1 MMVKKKVKM
10 IALVVVAIFILIGII
25 LGISMLKEYGSS
37 GVGKGEEVTIEIK
50 QGQGAWDIA
59 DTLKEEGLI
68 KYRIVFLLK
77 TRSVGAAAKLH
88 YGTFSLYKGS
98 GLETIIENLTTGGA
112 LKEEKMLTIPEGY
125 TIELIAQ
132 KVEKEGFCTA
142 DEFLAAV
149 EKDYDYWFLDS
160 IPEDADVI
168 YRLQGF
174 LYPDTYAIGQDM
186 TAEDIVEVMLKEFD
200 KKFTKDMKAKADKLG
215 KSIYEVVTEASII
228 QCETKLDKERVMV
241 AGVIKNRLEKK
252 MRLQIDPT
260 FLYPLTNGLYNIE
273 NPTYEHT
280 RLDSPYNTYQNYG
293 LPVGPISSPGLPS
306 LEAALNPT
314 EHEYLYYHTDKT
326 KNDGSHIFTK
336 TYQEHINTQ

>member
-1 MMVKKKVKM
+1 MTKKKVK
-10 IALVVVAIFILIGII
+10 LILLIVLGVLILTGAV

-37 GVGKGEEVTIEIK
+37 GLGKGEAVTIEIK
-50 QGQGAWDIA
+50 QGEGAWEIA

-77 TRSVGAAAKLH
+77 TKSMGAAGKLH
-88 YGTFSLYKGS
+88 YGTFSLYKDS
-98 GLETIIENLTTGGA
+98 GLETIIENLITGGA

-125 TIELIAQ
+125 TIELMAQ
-132 KVEKEGFCTA
+132 KVEKEGFCSA

-149 EKDYDYWFLDS
+149 EKDYDYWFLES

-174 LYPDTYAIGQDM
+174 LYPDTYAISEDM
-186 TAEDIVEVMLKEFD
+186 DAEDIVDVMLKEFD
-200 KKFTKDMKAKADKLG
+200 KKFTKEMKTQTEELD

-228 QCETKLDKERVMV
+228 QCETKLDKERVLV
-241 AGVIKNRLEKK
+241 AGVIKNRLEQN

-273 NPTYEHT
+273 KPTYEHT
-280 RLDSPYNTYQNYG
+280 RFDSPYNTYQNYG

-306 LEAALNPT
+306 LQAALNPA
-314 EHEYLYYHTDKT
+314 EHEYLYYHTDTT

-336 TYQEHINTQ
+336 TYKEHMNTQ